1 MEVLILMFNIPT
13 SDEILK
19 SLQLQSQLPMSKFEG
34 TFEYDVFSSNAIE
47 FMKTY
52 VELGELYKVAFAD
65 TSYGDFLT
73 MRAKEAGIVRKKAT
87 HAAGVVTVKG
97 HGVLPQGS
105 QFSTADGV
113 LFETLETVTIN
124 SSQDVTVQAVETGN
138 IGNVAPNTINTIPMS
153 IPGINSVTNKKPI
166 KDGFEEENDDNLRER
181 YLLHVRYPGTSGNKM
196 HYYEWA
202 MSVPGVGGAKII
214 PTWNGPG
221 TVKVIII
228 NSEFKQA
235 STELIRLVRD
245 YIESVRPMG
254 AMVTVVS
261 AVPKVIN
268 VTATI
273 EGKNFALDKFKKMM
287 ANYLIDLEKSVIN
300 DSASSKLSIAK
311 VGSFIIDAGAIDYQ
325 NLRINN
331 NDKSI
336 VINNEDLPT
345 LGEVNM

>member
-1 MEVLILMFNIPT
+1 MFNIPT

-73 MRAKEAGIVRKKAT
+73 MRAKEAGIIRKVATKAIGT
-87 HAAGVVTVKG
+87 VTVKG
-97 HGVLPQGS
+97 NGVLPKGS

-113 LFETLETVTIN
+113 LFETLETATIN
-124 SSQDVTVQAVETGN
+124 GSQEVKVQAVETGN
-138 IGNVAPNTINTIPMS
+138 GGNVAANTIDTIPMS
-153 IPGINSVTNKKPI
+153 IPGINSVINAQPT
-166 KDGFEEENDDNLRER
+166 KDGFEEESDDNLRER

-202 MSVPGVGGAKII
+202 MSVPGVGGVKII

-221 TVKVIII
+221 SVKVIII

-235 STELIRLVRD
+235 STELITAVKD

-261 AVPKVIN
+261 ATPKVIN

-273 EGKNFALDKFKKMM
+273 EGKGFVLDKFKEMM
-287 ANYLIDLEKSVIN
+287 NDYLIDLEKSVIN
-300 DSASSKLSIAK
+300 NGEINKLSIAK

-331 NDKSI
+331 DDKSI
-336 VINNEDLPT
+336 VISDEDLPT
-345 LGEVNM
+345 LGEVNIQ